1 MSGVLLAG
9 GTNNILFWG
18 VYIVFFGALIYF
30 MAYRPQQKQKKQQ
43 EELFAS
49 IAIGDSV
56 LTTAGFYGV
65 IIDMTDDTVI
75 DAEVCDCPGG
85 EAGRKLTRDKKSVG
99 TVPTLFCY
107 LRDQDRV
114 RVQSGGNRVEEA
126 KTMKRS
132 ASADISSGDKS
143 VSFST
148 QRRIIPIAPSMT

>member
-18 VYIVFFGALIYF
+18 VYIVFFGELIYF
-30 MAYRPQQKQKKQQ
+30 MAYSPQQKQKKQQ

-75 DAEVCDCPGG
+75 VEFGNNKNCRIPMQKSAIVQVEKPG
-85 EAGRKLTRDKKSVG
+85 E
-99 TVPTLFCY
+99 
-107 LRDQDRV
+107 
-114 RVQSGGNRVEEA
+114 N
-126 KTMKRS
+126 
-132 ASADISSGDKS
+132 
-143 VSFST
+143 
-148 QRRIIPIAPSMT
+148 